1 LQDLPLLQEILLAV
15 RDQVSVKLSAKIRV
29 GMNNDS
35 KYLDLL
41 KMLNQCGLDFLI
53 IHARTVKD
61 GYKNPA
67 NHKYIQVAKE
77 IIQIPI
83 IANGDLYTEKDMLEI
98 EKKTGCDGVMVGRG
112 MLRNPWIFSNKPVS
126 PHNYYQFL
134 KDLYQEFINYNIKY
148 CNIKPNQIKSTYLLN
163 RLKAHLVQLSA
174 NPLLNKI
181 DRKKILRTSKVDDFF
196 KLLDSI

>member
-1 LQDLPLLQEILLAV
+1 MEVAWL
-15 RDQVSVKLSAKIRV
+15 
-29 GMNNDS
+29 NDS
-35 KYLDLL
+35 NAQLLEDFREDCEVQGLAQTTIKHYAYCLKY
-41 KMLNQCGLDFLI
+41 
-53 IHARTVKD
+53 
-61 GYKNPA
+61 
-67 NHKYIQVAKE
+67 
-77 IIQIPI
+77 
-83 IANGDLYTEKDMLEI
+83 
-98 EKKTGCDGVMVGRG
+98 
-112 MLRNPWIFSNKPVS
+112 
-126 PHNYYQFL
+126 YYQFL